1 MTVKIGFL
9 NDSAKKKE
17 FMNYDPFKKT
27 ICQPL
32 FSKLLG
38 ELIAFRMRMRCFA
51 STKIYLLTGKN
62 GFLNKFASPA
72 LWFSNYPISTS
83 MSNFEKTIHS
93 QRSFTS
99 YLKVGG
105 RVTLFSQIR

>member
-38 ELIAFRMRMRCFA
+38 ELITFRMRCFA
-51 STKIYLLTGKN
+51 CVIL
-62 GFLNKFASPA
+62 
-72 LWFSNYPISTS
+72 
-83 MSNFEKTIHS
+83 H
-93 QRSFTS
+93 
-99 YLKVGG
+99 V
-105 RVTLFSQIR
+105 